1 MGNICSKTAFS
12 AFFFTLL
19 SFTVGFAQNGIL
31 KGTIKDATTQEGVIG
46 GTVRLAGTTLA
57 EQTNLDGSF
66 ILSNVPAGT
75 YTVIITSVSYK
86 NREIPQVVVKAGQTV
101 TVNSTLEEDTKQLG
115 EVVVRGVR
123 RTNTEVSVI
132 NEIREANVVVS
143 GISSE
148 QIVKTQDRDAA
159 EVVRRIPGVTIVDNR
174 FIQVRGLSERYNTV
188 WLNDVTAP
196 SSETDKKSFSF
207 DIVPSALLDR
217 VLVFKDPSPELPGD
231 FAGGLVKVYLRK
243 PVLNERLLTVNYSS
257 GYRNGTTGKTFF
269 TDKGSKTD
277 WLGFG
282 GWQRDLPGGFPVLGS
297 AYQQYERDFYAK
309 QLDNTFQV
317 FKTQAMPDVRFN
329 ASYLDQI
336 RIGELEIG
344 SISSLNY
351 TNTFTRF
358 NIDRNVY
365 DASGER
371 TEIAR
376 DDQSTNNI
384 RLGAV
389 QNFSLMLKNG
399 DKLEFRNLFNQFG
412 RNQLTTRDGFDNDNR
427 QVRKSYAMGYQSRTT
442 YTGQLAGTHSFNNE
456 KTSLDWVGGYGYS
469 NRNEPDLRRVA
480 FSVQPASS
488 SEGGATME
496 TVLTPA
502 PGLIDVN
509 NAGRLFQKLNEDIY
523 TINVNGKHKLTVGER
538 EVELGAGTYLEYR
551 DRSFQARAFGY
562 SLNSAATDQTL
573 RNQNIGNIFAP
584 QNIAPGGFR
593 LDEDINSTYQYTASN
608 ELEAGYLSVNVPVT
622 PKIKLLTGARFERN
636 VQKIESGVNGQPV
649 NLNYTTNF
657 LLPSANLSYNFTDK
671 SLLRTSYGRSLN
683 RPEFRESAPFFY
695 YDFDFSVVNY
705 GSLYLNPESPLKV
718 ATIDTLDL
726 RYEFYPS
733 DGELIHVGAF
743 YKRFR
748 DPIENVVVSTSNL
761 AYSFANAP
769 SAYAYGLEL
778 DVKKNLNFLDKAF
791 NTRAFTNLTAVF
803 NASLIRSE
811 VQLSEGTL
819 AWDRKRA
826 LQGQSPYVINTGL
839 YYQTPENT
847 WQIAALYNVF
857 GPRILF
863 AGSDQYPDVVEMPRH
878 TVDLTL
884 TKTVSSRWSINAGI
898 QDLFNQRVNLLQDF
912 NGDKNYEAKVDPSL
926 TSYRRGTYYTVGLRF
941 NLNGTA
947 PRTPLP

>member
-1 MGNICSKTAFS
+1 MGNICSKKAFLAS
-12 AFFFTLL
+12 IFTLL
-19 SFTVGFAQNGIL
+19 SLTVGYAQNGIL
-31 KGTIKDATTQEGVIG
+31 KGTIKDATTQEGIIG
-46 GTVRLAGTTLA
+46 GTVRLEGTQLA
-57 EQTNLDGSF
+57 EQTNVDGSF

-75 YTVIITSVSYK
+75 YKVVITSVSYK
-86 NREIPQVVVKAGQTV
+86 NREIPQVEVKAGQTV

-243 PVLNERLLTVNYSS
+243 PVLNERLLTVNYSG
-257 GYRNGTTGKTFF
+257 GYRDGTTGKTFF
-269 TDKGSKTD
+269 TDKGSSTD

-282 GWQRDLPGGFPVLGS
+282 GWQRELPGGFPVLGS
-297 AYQQYERDFYAK
+297 AYQQYERDFYAQ
-309 QLDNTFQV
+309 QLSNTFPI

-336 RIGELEIG
+336 KIAGLEIG

-365 DASGER
+365 DANGER
-371 TEIAR
+371 TDILR
-376 DDQSTNNI
+376 DDQSTNNV

-389 QNFSLMLKNG
+389 QNFSLMLDNG

-412 RNQLTTRDGFDNDNR
+412 RNQLTIRDGFDNNNQ
-427 QVRKSYAMGYQSRTT
+427 QVRKSYAMGYQGRTT
-442 YTGQLAGTHSFNNE
+442 YTGQLAGTHSFNDE

-469 NRNEPDLRRVA
+469 SRNEPDLRRVA
-480 FSVQPASS
+480 YSVQPSGA
-488 SEGGATME
+488 SEGAPTVE
-496 TVLTPA
+496 TVLTP
-502 PGLIDVN
+502 GSGQVDVN

-523 TINVNGKHKLTVGER
+523 TINVNGKHKLMVGER
-538 EVELGAGTYLEYR
+538 EIELGAGTYLEYR
-551 DRSFQARAFGY
+551 DRNFQARAFGY
-562 SLNSAATDQTL
+562 SLNSNATDQTL

-584 QNIAPGGFR
+584 QNIVQGGFR
-593 LDEDINSTYQYTASN
+593 LDEDINSTYQYDASN
-608 ELEAGYLSVNVPVT
+608 ELEAGYLSLNIPVT
-622 PKIKLLTGARFERN
+622 PKLKLLTGARFERN

-657 LLPSANLSYNFTDK
+657 LLPSANLSYNFTET

-683 RPEFRESAPFFY
+683 RPEFRESAPFFF
-695 YDFDFSVVNY
+695 YDFDFNVLNY
-705 GSLYLNPESPLKV
+705 GSLYLNPGSPLKV
-718 ATIDTLDL
+718 ATIDNVDL

-733 DGELIHVGAF
+733 DGELIHVGGF

-748 DPIENVVVSTSNL
+748 DPIENIVVATSNL

-778 DVKKNLNFLDKAF
+778 DIKKNLNFLDDAF
-791 NTRAFTNLTAVF
+791 NSSAFTNLTAVF
-803 NASLIRSE
+803 NASLIKSE
-811 VQLSEGTL
+811 VQLGDDVV

-847 WQIAALYNVF
+847 WQLAALYNVF

-863 AGSDQYPDVVEMPRH
+863 AGSDQYPDVIEMPRH

-884 TKTVSSRWSINAGI
+884 TKTVSKNWSINAGI

-912 NGDKNYEAKVDPSL
+912 NGDKKYETDTDPSL
-926 TSYRRGTYYTVGLRF
+926 SSYRRGTYYTVGVRF
-941 NLNGTA
+941 NLDGTA

>member
-1 MGNICSKTAFS
+1 MGNICSKKAFL
-12 AFFFTLL
+12 ALFLTVFTL
-19 SFTVGFAQNGIL
+19 TVGLAQNGIL

-57 EQTNLDGSF
+57 EQTNVDGSF

-86 NREIPQVVVKAGQTV
+86 NREIPQVVVKAGETA

-132 NEIREANVVVS
+132 SEIREATQVVS

-159 EVVRRIPGVTIVDNR
+159 EVVRRIPGVTIIDNR
-174 FIQVRGLSERYNTV
+174 FIQVRGLSERYNSV

-243 PVLNERLLTVNYSS
+243 PVLNERLLTVNYSG
-257 GYRNGTTGKTFF
+257 GYRNGTTGNTFY
-269 TDKGSKTD
+269 TDKGSNTD

-282 GWQRDLPGGFPVLGS
+282 AWQRELPGGFPVLGS

-309 QLDNTFQV
+309 QLDNTFPI

-336 RIGELEIG
+336 NIGGLEIG

-351 TNTFTRF
+351 TNTFT
-358 NIDRNVY
+358 NYSIDRNVY

-371 TEIAR
+371 TDRLR
-376 DDQSTNNI
+376 DDQSTNNV

-389 QNFSLMLKNG
+389 QNFSLMLDNG

-412 RNQLTTRDGFDNDNR
+412 RNQLTTRDGYDNEGT
-427 QVRKSYAMGYQSRTT
+427 QVRKSYAMGYQGRTT
-442 YTGQLAGTHSFNNE
+442 YTGQLAGTHSFNDE
-456 KTSLDWVGGYGYS
+456 KTSLEWVGGYGYS
-469 NRNEPDLRRVA
+469 SRNEPDLRRVA
-480 FSVQPASS
+480 YSVQPAGNA
-488 SEGGATME
+488 EGREPVE

-502 PGLIDVN
+502 AGQVDVN

-523 TINVNGKHKLTVGER
+523 TVNVNGKHKLTVGER
-538 EVELGAGTYLEYR
+538 EVELGAGTYIEYR
-551 DRSFQARAFGY
+551 DRNFEARAFGY
-562 SLNSAATDQTL
+562 SLNSTATDQTI

-584 QNIAPGGFR
+584 QNIASGGFR
-593 LDEDINSTYQYTASN
+593 VDEDINSTYQYGASN

-636 VQKIESGVNGQPV
+636 VQKIETGLNGQPV
-649 NLNYTTNF
+649 NQNYTTNF
-657 LLPSANLSYNFTDK
+657 LLPSANLSYNFSET
-671 SLLRTSYGRSLN
+671 SLVRTSYGRSLN

-695 YDFDFSVVNY
+695 YDFDFNVLNY
-705 GSLYLNPESPLKV
+705 GSLYLSPESPLKV
-718 ATIDTLDL
+718 ATIDNVDL

-733 DGELIHVGAF
+733 EGELIHVGAF
-743 YKRFR
+743 YKNFR
-748 DPIENVVVSTSNL
+748 NPIENIVVATSNL

-778 DVKKNLNFLDKAF
+778 DIKKNLNFLDEAF
-791 NTRAFTNLTAVF
+791 NTQAFANLTAVF
-803 NASLIRSE
+803 NASLIKSE
-811 VQLSEGTL
+811 VKLGSDVV
-819 AWDRKRA
+819 AWDRNRA
-826 LQGQSPYVINTGL
+826 LQGQSPYVVNTGL
-839 YYQTPENT
+839 YYQTPDNT
-847 WQIAALYNVF
+847 WQMAALYNVF

-884 TKTVSSRWSINAGI
+884 TKSISKNWSLNAGI
-898 QDLFNQRVNLLQDF
+898 QDVFNQRVNLLQDF
-912 NGDKNYEAKVDPSL
+912 NRDKKYEVDTDPSL
-926 TSYRRGTYYTVGLRF
+926 SSYRRGAYYTVGMRF
-941 NLNGTA
+941 TLDGKA